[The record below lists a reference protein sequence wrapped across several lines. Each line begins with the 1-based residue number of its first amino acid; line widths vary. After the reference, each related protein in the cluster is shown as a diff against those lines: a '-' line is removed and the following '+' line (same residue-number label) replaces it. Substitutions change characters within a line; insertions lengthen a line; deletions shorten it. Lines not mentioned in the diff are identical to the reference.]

1 MTELWMSLPFLCIG
15 FIALNWE
22 EKVPTRPLSAGA
34 QRLPPK
40 PKSGWAAKREE
51 QGFLDRYVDF
61 VFLKAKRS
69 HSGLIADKAQK
80 S

>member
-1 MTELWMSLPFLCIG
+1 VVAVSF
-15 FIALNWE
+15 
-22 EKVPTRPLSAGA
+22 SAEA

-51 QGFLDRYVDF
+51 QGLLDGFVDL